1 MEGFAI
7 WGAITGS
14 IGAINSVKGW
24 VLELRGLLKE
34 AREAG
39 NTLQKFSV
47 QYETCKADLEGW
59 RDMYGL
65 DENVTTRYQIELWGK
80 RDREAIRG
88 CLQLIYGTS
97 EDIKGDAKWWGFN
110 NVKNSAG
117 SKRKAQIKEGSK
129 KKTLEFVT
137 SKSPDLLKKIDLI
150 RSQTAEMKAIARSAF
165 SRKHQK
171 EFSGDFLS
179 AAKLEEVKQ
188 TILFQLAYETRL
200 GSKGL
205 YHSCYAASR
214 KTSTE
219 KTPIK
224 NIKLEMDLLR
234 RGVVDSTT
242 AATNESIALQYQL
255 LVAWPEKLLE
265 IMVEGPLSP
274 EIQPSQYSSNDG
286 DFYQACIKALGTKES
301 GAFQVASIA
310 GATWFRSY
318 VPPEERR
325 ITRFK
330 NDQNPFRNDNELRP
344 LSTLLYELNTSI
356 ASEPADKFPRSE
368 RIKLAFKIV
377 ECGLFLSGTPW
388 LTDLKSKQI
397 QRSRRGIDY
406 NRHFLLETSALKTDF
421 DDSHFRDFAAHVFAI
436 GILLTEIGTGRLVH
450 EIPRRSKTLGQGL
463 SLYAAQ
469 TDPPSNP
476 IMFSDARINELLV
489 EATMGDD
496 YANAVKVCLESK
508 ESWRQVAGHAA
519 GVRSDVY
526 KKVLAEYY
534 LEVYLPLKTLRGR
547 IEWDMG
553 EIATGA
559 DT

>member
-14 IGAINSVKGW
+14 IGAINIVKGW
-24 VLELRGLLKE
+24 VQELLGLLKE
-34 AREAG
+34 ARDAE
-39 NTLQKFSV
+39 NTLQTFSV
-47 QYETCKADLEGW
+47 QYQICKADLENW
-59 RDMYGL
+59 RHMYGL

-80 RDREAIRG
+80 QNMEAIIG
-88 CLQLIYGTS
+88 CLQLIYSTS
-97 EDIKGDAKWWGFN
+97 EDIKGIFTTFLGNAKLLVQETQNGGASTMSRTQLAVN
-110 NVKNSAG
+110 AKL
-117 SKRKAQIKEGSK
+117 KIKEGST
-129 KKTLEFVT
+129 KKTLEFVM

-150 RSQTAEMKAIARSAF
+150 RSQTADMKTIAESAL

-171 EFSGDFLS
+171 EFSGHFLS

-214 KTSTE
+214 KTSTD
-219 KTPIK
+219 KAPIK
-224 NIKLEMDLLR
+224 DIKLEMDLLR

-242 AATNESIALQYQL
+242 ATTHESIALQYQL

-318 VPPEERR
+318 VPPEGRR
-325 ITRFK
+325 ITCFK
-330 NDQNPFRNDNELRP
+330 NGQNPFRNDNELRP

-356 ASEPADKFPRSE
+356 ANEPADKFPRSE

-377 ECGLFLSGTPW
+377 ECGLFLSGTSW
-388 LTDLKSKQI
+388 FTDLKSKLI

-406 NRHFLLETSALKTDF
+406 NRHFLLETSASKTDF

-450 EIPRRSKTLGQGL
+450 DIPRRSKTLGQGL
-463 SLYAAQ
+463 SLYAAR

-476 IMFSDARINELLV
+476 ILLSGARIKQLLV
-489 EATMGDD
+489 EASMGDD
-496 YANAVKVCLESK
+496 YVNAVKVCLESK
-508 ESWRQVAGHAA
+508 ESWRQAA
-519 GVRSDVY
+519 NHTADVRSEVY

-534 LEVYLPLKTLRGR
+534 LEVYLP
-547 IEWDMG
+547 
-553 EIATGA
+553 
-559 DT
+559 